1 MQPTKTPDYPWQ
13 RVGMDLF
20 EQKGHQY
27 LLVVHYF
34 SRWTEIAH
42 LTQTT
47 SSAVI
52 EHMKAIF
59 ARQGIPEVI
68 VSDTSPQF
76 NSRMFVSFSE
86 NYGFTHPTSSPLHP
100 QGNGEAERAVQ
111 TVKKLL
117 KKADDPYVAL
127 LNYNATPLQHGS
139 SPAELLMGKKLRT
152 RVPTLPTQHVPDGR
166 DMSKF
171 QETDAHLKLRQK
183 INYDLGQDSWRCQ
196 SCSGGTI
203 INRLHSI
210 VQHPDGER
218 HPKKGPTSSLSQ
230 RSTIFIRLRWGTQA
244 NIHHRTEPVVTEDTN
259 NERSV

>member
-1 MQPTKTPDYPWQ
+1 MEKEALAATCSAAYKDTGLSI
-13 RVGMDLF
+13 GMDLF

-27 LLVVHYF
+27 LLVVDYF

-42 LTQTT
+42 LAQTT

-59 ARQGIPEVI
+59 THQEIPEGI
-68 VSDTSPQF
+68 ISDTSPQF
-76 NSRMFVSFSE
+76 NSRVFISFSE

-139 SPAELLMGKKLRT
+139 SLAELLTGRKLRT
-152 RVPTLPTQHVPDGR
+152 RVLTLPTRHVPDGR
-166 DMSKF
+166 GHE
-171 QETDAHLKLRQK
+171 QVPG
-183 INYDLGQDSWRCQ
+183 N
-196 SCSGGTI
+196 
-203 INRLHSI
+203 
-210 VQHPDGER
+210 
-218 HPKKGPTSSLSQ
+218 
-230 RSTIFIRLRWGTQA
+230 
-244 NIHHRTEPVVTEDTN
+244 
-259 NERSV
+259 